1 VRMKSAASVLVLC
14 VFVASGAAAKIC
26 KSVGPDG
33 AVIFTD
39 RPTASCDT
47 APASSETAATPKP
60 SAGTV
65 SVAASATMGAKKSSG
80 LDPSADEPNQ
90 RAATDRVAVEKS
102 VIGIMG
108 LEDAIQRAYDFCAS
122 VSPASTPRYGNAADG
137 WRERNVSAT
146 AKMRRALAQAFNPSQ
161 QRQMAEGVKARNQA
175 QLAPVLASPKAA
187 QIKWCDQ
194 NADQIDARVFDAKE
208 PLTASLTNF

>member
-1 VRMKSAASVLVLC
+1 VHMKSAYVFALC
-14 VFVASGAAAKIC
+14 VFVASGATAKIC

-47 APASSETAATPKP
+47 AAASSETTTTLKPSVATASMSAATT
-60 SAGTV
+60 S
-65 SVAASATMGAKKSSG
+65 GARQSGG
-80 LDPSADEPNQ
+80 LDSPAAEPNQ
-90 RAATDRVAVEKS
+90 RPATDRVAVERS
-102 VIGIMG
+102 VIGIME
-108 LEDAIQRAYDFCAS
+108 LEEAIQRAYDFCVS

-146 AKMRRALAQAFNPSQ
+146 AKMRRALSQAFNPSQ
-161 QRQMAEGVKARNQA
+161 QRQIGEAVKARNQA
-175 QLAPVLASPKAA
+175 QLAPVLASPKAS
-187 QIKWCDQ
+187 QTKWCDQ

-208 PLTASLTNF
+208 PLTASLANF